1 MVKKLITTVLDIGAR
16 YGIHP
21 TWKNF
26 TGEKNFILL
35 EPDEEEFKRLKIK
48 YKAYKDIKVFNYGIS
63 DRNEKIK
70 LNIFNNPA
78 MSSVLKRRNISP
90 LLGDDVNCILNDAS
104 ESENSNRLFFL
115 L

>member
-35 EPDEEEFKRLKIK
+35 EPDEENLK
-48 YKAYKDIKVFNYGIS
+48 D
-63 DRNEKIK
+63 
-70 LNIFNNPA
+70 
-78 MSSVLKRRNISP
+78 
-90 LLGDDVNCILNDAS
+90 
-104 ESENSNRLFFL
+104 
-115 L
+115 